1 MAYSLKKMREMAS
14 ECGACIEKNDDGYEV
29 YFFNDHVSHTFD
41 NLGEVRGFLLEDRA
55 SVKIV
60 NGVYEEEECTGL
72 EGLDLE
78 FWL

>member
-1 MAYSLKKMREMAS
+1 MAYSLKKMREIAS
-14 ECGACIEKNDDGYEV
+14 ECGACVEKTYDGYEV
-29 YFFNDHVSHTFD
+29 YFFTDHISHTFD